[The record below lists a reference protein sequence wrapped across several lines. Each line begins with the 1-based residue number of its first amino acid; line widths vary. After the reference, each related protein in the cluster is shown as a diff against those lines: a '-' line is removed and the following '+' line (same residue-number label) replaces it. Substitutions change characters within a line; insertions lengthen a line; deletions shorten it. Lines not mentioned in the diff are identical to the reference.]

1 MILIYYYLIAMGVF
15 SLVIFQYFGMGL
27 IKSIKLKKVEKGEI
41 KVVLISALL
50 LVVIVQTT
58 FIIGKNELI
67 KNKKIIEISLDEKD
81 GIKNLYGI
89 NFSNFSDNS
98 KEK

>member
-1 MILIYYYLIAMGVF
+1 MILIYYYLIAMGIF
-15 SLVIFQYFGMGL
+15 SLVIFQHFGMSL
-27 IKSIKLKKVEKGEI
+27 IKSIKLKKVEKDEI

-50 LVVIVQTT
+50 LLVIVQTT

-67 KNKKIIEISLDEKD
+67 KNKKIIEISLDKKD

-89 NFSNFSDNS
+89 NFLSFSDNL

>member
-1 MILIYYYLIAMGVF
+1 MILIYYYLIAMGTF
-15 SLVIFQYFGMGL
+15 SLVIFQHFGMRL
-27 IKSIKLKKVEKGEI
+27 IKSIKLKRVEKDEI

-50 LVVIVQTT
+50 LLVIVQTT

-67 KNKKIIEISLDEKD
+67 KNKKIREISLDKKD
-81 GIKNLYGI
+81 GIKNLYGV
-89 NFSNFSDNS
+89 NFLSFSDNL